1 VEPLALQPA
10 FPSVDVGRVG
20 LSQTA
25 QIIAV
30 ARHHRSRVRDVAG
43 RYREARRSLHT
54 PASAQSRRGLD
65 WMNFFVADVQT
76 SFGAFVAFYLAELGW
91 SQGSI
96 GVALTAGAIAGTISQ
111 IPGGALADAVNWK
124 RGLAAL
130 GIAMSAAAALI
141 LAFLPHRVFVF
152 VAQILQGAT
161 AGVIT
166 PAIGAISLGLVG
178 RSAMSLRTGRNYRY
192 AAGGHAVTAALMGV
206 AGAYVANGAIFVA
219 AAALCVPALIA
230 LGFIRGD
237 EIDYARARNARRG
250 EAGSGKQRTSAV
262 RILELVRNRK
272 FILFAAAT
280 VLFQL
285 ADASVLPLVG
295 ENLATSIRDHAALW
309 MSGLI
314 IVPQVVVAILAPW
327 VGFHSEKKGRRPL
340 LLIGFGLEPVRA
352 AARVQFELFGSCHRT
367 GLERR
372 HQSHRRR
379 HDGCRRHRPD
389 GGHRALQPG
398 RRHHRHAQRHRRVGE
413 YERHRLRL
421 SGHRAE
427 DGISGTGAHR
437 GSGDR
442 IGLALF
448 VGDEAGKVWRL
459 RAEIAT
465 KARRPGA
472 RRLTPRNQ
480 AMKLSGRACATSCMP
495 AIETADRRLARA
507 MELLSVRQS
516 RKLGISINRRFI
528 RARSRGDL
536 TSR

>member
-1 VEPLALQPA
+1 
-10 FPSVDVGRVG
+10 
-20 LSQTA
+20 
-25 QIIAV
+25 
-30 ARHHRSRVRDVAG
+30 
-43 RYREARRSLHT
+43 
-54 PASAQSRRGLD
+54 
-65 WMNFFVADVQT
+65 MNFFVADVQT

-352 AARVQFELFGSCHRT
+352 LLLAFSSSYSVLVIGQG
-367 GLERR
+367 
-372 HQSHRRR
+372 
-379 HDGCRRHRPD
+379 
-389 GGHRALQPG
+389 
-398 RRHHRHAQRHRRVGE
+398 
-413 YERHRLRL
+413 L
-421 SGHRAE
+421 SGV
-427 DGISGTGAHR
+427 TGAIVGVMTVVVVTDLTADTGR
-437 GSGDR
+437 FNLAVGI
-442 IGLALF
+442 IGTLSAIAASVSTSATGFVFQAIGPRMGYLALALIAAAATALVWLF
-448 VGDEAGKVWRL
+448 LSETKPAKYGD
-459 RAEIAT
+459 
-465 KARRPGA
+465 
-472 RRLTPRNQ
+472 
-480 AMKLSGRACATSCMP
+480 
-495 AIETADRRLARA
+495 
-507 MELLSVRQS
+507 
-516 RKLGISINRRFI
+516 
-528 RARSRGDL
+528 
-536 TSR
+536 